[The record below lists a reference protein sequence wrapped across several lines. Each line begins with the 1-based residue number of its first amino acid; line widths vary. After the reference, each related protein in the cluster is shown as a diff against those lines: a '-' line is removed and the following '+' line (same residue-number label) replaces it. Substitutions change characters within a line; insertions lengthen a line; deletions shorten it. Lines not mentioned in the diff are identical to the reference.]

1 MATAGF
7 CIKVSCYDDDVTVAY
22 GICSTF
28 KLIIE
33 ILSYFCVFFTLFQC
47 RRIYA
52 EMKHTFLL
60 VLSMSSEILIVTMQ
74 ILSQIRLNCGLRS

>member
-7 CIKVSCYDDDVTVAY
+7 CIKVYCYDDDVTVAY

-47 RRIYA
+47 RRICRDETHFSVGA
-52 EMKHTFLL
+52 VNE
-60 VLSMSSEILIVTMQ
+60 S
-74 ILSQIRLNCGLRS
+74 